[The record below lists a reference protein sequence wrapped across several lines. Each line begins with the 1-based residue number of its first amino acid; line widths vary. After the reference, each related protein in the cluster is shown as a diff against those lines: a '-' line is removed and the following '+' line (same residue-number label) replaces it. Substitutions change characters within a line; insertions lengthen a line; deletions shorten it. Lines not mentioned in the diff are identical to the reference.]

1 MRRSSS
7 DHPTRAVHVRATRAV
22 LLAHRSYSA
31 PPTRPHSR
39 AFLAILLF
47 PLIGAVLI
55 AAGGALAAGYN
66 FYLRTTAQ
74 IRSPGAVIAG
84 LADYGGAQLFDRNGT
99 LLYRF
104 PDPQGGIQ
112 TPVHLTQ
119 IAQPMVDATVST
131 EDATFWTSPGLDV
144 AGILRAATTNLSRN
158 GSPFV
163 GRGGSSITQEL
174 VKQTLIPEN
183 ERDARSLT
191 RKVTEAAFSLDLT
204 QHYPKPQILEWYLNV
219 TNYGGVYDGVESA
232 AEGYFG
238 VHASQLDLAQ
248 AALLAGIPQSPADYS
263 PYSNADGARIRQGE
277 VLDLMVQHHYISQDQ
292 ADAAKR
298 EELKFQPPQ
307 TALPLNAPWFVEY
320 VRQQLIARFG
330 EKCFQTCG
338 LRVTTTLDLD
348 LETKAQEILNENLT
362 KWGEPVGV
370 HNGALLSMD
379 ARTGEILVML
389 GSRNYNDESPKVQG
403 KNNFTTAVM
412 QPGSSFKPFV
422 YTTLF
427 LERGY
432 GPDSIIWDAP
442 YSTPDGYHCVDPV
455 QGGRTQGPI
464 PVRLALGSSLNCPG
478 NRAAEVAG
486 IPNIIDTAHLLGI
499 TTMPSAQGYGASIAT
514 GGANITMLDMV
525 YGYTTIARNGNM
537 IGDTAIENYPKG
549 YRPLDPVSYT
559 KVLDGDGD
567 VLYTY
572 VPKTQ
577 QVVPSAYP
585 YLVTSI
591 ISNCAN
597 RRLIWQCGFPEF
609 VLSDGRQ
616 VAAKTGTQQGGDT
629 GHTIANWQYM
639 YTPQLVTGGWVGN
652 ADRTPW
658 TDVNGGANAVGYSV
672 QQLEDYITK
681 DYEIP
686 PQDFQQPDDVV
697 SVPVHVPDGSRG
709 LLGGCGPIEQGLF
722 AKGTEPDVNNRVCKN
737 GVVTIPPEQAGT
749 GGLGATPS
757 PQPPARSA
765 AAGRP
770 QTVFQEPATIPVL
783 PPIQSVPV
791 EPQYPPGFV
800 PANPAGPAVTLP
812 PVHGP
817 AVAPAPQRPQP
828 PPAPPR
834 GGRGGRGG

>member
-1 MRRSSS
+1 LSRLSS
-7 DHPTRAVHVRATRAV
+7 DRPSLAQHARVTRAV
-22 LLAHRSYSA
+22 LLAHHSYSA
-31 PPTRPHSR
+31 PPPRPHGR
-39 AFLAILLF
+39 LIL
-47 PLIGAVLI
+47 AVLMFPMI
-55 AAGGALAAGYN
+55 AAALFGAAAALGAGYD
-66 FYLRTTAQ
+66 FYLRTTAAV
-74 IRSPGAVIAG
+74 RSPGAVIAG
-84 LADYGGAQLFDRNGT
+84 LADYGGAQLYDRNGK

-104 PDPQGGIQ
+104 PDPAGGIQ
-112 TPVHLTQ
+112 TPVHLD
-119 IAQPMVDATVST
+119 AVSQPMIDATIST
-131 EDATFWTSPGLDV
+131 EDAGFWRDPGVDLP
-144 AGILRAATTNLSRN
+144 GIARAAATNFADN

-183 ERDARSLT
+183 QRDERSLT
-191 RKVTEAAFSLDLT
+191 RKLTEAAFSLEIT
-204 QHYPKPQILEWYLNV
+204 QRYPKSQILEWYLNV

-238 VHASQLDLAQ
+238 IHASQLDLAQ

-263 PYSNADGARIRQGE
+263 PYANPDGARIRQAE
-277 VLDLMVQHHYISQDQ
+277 VLDLMVQHHDISQDE

-298 EELKFQPPQ
+298 EELQYRPLSSS
-307 TALPLNAPWFVEY
+307 LPLNAPWFVEY

-330 EKCFQTCG
+330 QKCFETCG
-338 LRVTTTLDLD
+338 LKVTTTLDLD
-348 LETKAQEILNENLT
+348 LENKAQQILNDNLT

-370 HNGALLSMD
+370 HDGALLSID

-389 GSRNYNDESPKVQG
+389 GSRDYSDDSPKVQG

-422 YTTLF
+422 YMTLF
-427 LERGY
+427 MKRGY

-442 YSTPDGYHCVDPV
+442 FATPDGYSCVDPV
-455 QGGRTQGPI
+455 KGGQTQGPI

-478 NRAAEVAG
+478 NRAAVLAG
-486 IPNIIDTAHLLGI
+486 IPNIIDTAHVMGI
-499 TTMPSAQGYGASIAT
+499 TTMPTPQGYGASIAT

-525 YGYTTIARNGNM
+525 YGYATIARNGNM
-537 IGDTAIENYPKG
+537 IGDTAIENFPKG

-559 KVLDGDGD
+559 RVVDGQGD
-567 VLYTY
+567 VVYSY
-572 VPKTQ
+572 EPKTQ
-577 QVVPSAYP
+577 QVVPPAYP

-591 ISNCAN
+591 ISNCQN

-616 VAAKTGTQQGGDT
+616 VAAKTGTQQGADT
-629 GHTIANWQYM
+629 GHTIANWQFM

-672 QQLEDYITK
+672 QQLEDYITQ
-681 DYEIP
+681 DYDIP

-697 SVPVHVPDGSRG
+697 TVPVHVPDGSRG

-737 GVVTIPPEQAGT
+737 GVVTIPPEQLGT
-749 GGLGATPS
+749 GGLGAA
-757 PQPPARSA
+757 PARQPFA
-765 AAGRP
+765 
-770 QTVFQEPATIPVL
+770 PA
-783 PPIQSVPV
+783 S
-791 EPQYPPGFV
+791 
-800 PANPAGPAVTLP
+800 
-812 PVHGP
+812 
-817 AVAPAPQRPQP
+817 APAPRPIQPLRPIGVPPEQPVFVPQP
-828 PPAPPR
+828 IQVAPGR
-834 GGRGGRGG
+834 GRGRGG